1 MQRTGEEGGW
11 SGHVLNR
18 IVDVRR
24 HELRAL
30 LLSFAYFFSVF
41 ASFYVLRP
49 VRDEMGIQGGVE
61 NLPWLFT
68 ATFLAM
74 LAAVPLF
81 GAVVSRFPRRRS
93 VPIVYRFFLANLLLF
108 FALLHLEATAAWAA
122 RGFFVWVSVFNLF
135 VVSVS
140 WSVMADLF
148 TAEQGKRLFGCVAA
162 GATVGG
168 LAGPLLATTLAR
180 PLGPVNLLLVAAALL
195 ELATQC
201 SLRLGGGGRPPAAAP
216 LDAPLG
222 GRIFAGITHVLRSR
236 YLLGICLYMLLYA
249 TTSTVLYL
257 EQQHLVERTVAD
269 SGERTA
275 LFAAIDLLVN
285 TLTLLLQ
292 AFVAGRWMAGWGVG
306 PALAVVPAL
315 TAGGFAALAAVPTVA
330 AVAIF
335 QGVRRAANYALA
347 RPAREVLFTV
357 LAREDKYKAKSF
369 IDTVVY
375 RGGDAASGWA
385 FAGLAAVG
393 LSLPL
398 IAVAAVPVSAAWLV
412 VGVWLGRRQAG
423 LAVESVVVV
432 QEGAE
437 AST

>member
-1 MQRTGEEGGW
+1 
-11 SGHVLNR
+11 
-18 IVDVRR
+18 
-24 HELRAL
+24 
-30 LLSFAYFFSVF
+30 
-41 ASFYVLRP
+41 
-49 VRDEMGIQGGVE
+49 
-61 NLPWLFT
+61 
-68 ATFLAM
+68 
-74 LAAVPLF
+74 
-81 GAVVSRFPRRRS
+81 
-93 VPIVYRFFLANLLLF
+93 
-108 FALLHLEATAAWAA
+108 
-122 RGFFVWVSVFNLF
+122 
-135 VVSVS
+135 
-140 WSVMADLF
+140 
-148 TAEQGKRLFGCVAA
+148 
-162 GATVGG
+162 VGG

-222 GRIFAGITHVLRSR
+222 GRIFAGITNVLRSR